1 MQKTPNY
8 LVHEP
13 VSESVAVLR
22 HQSENNFA
30 KRLAIGR
37 RQSVKT
43 AHNPSPRYGG
53 FYATNNLVTETKSE
67 RERRRLAY
75 R

>member
-1 MQKTPNY
+1 MPKPQ
-8 LVHEP
+8 LHER
-13 VSESVAVLR
+13 VSKSVAVLR

-53 FYATNNLVTETKSE
+53 FYATNNSVTETKSDR
-67 RERRRLAY
+67 REARRLAY